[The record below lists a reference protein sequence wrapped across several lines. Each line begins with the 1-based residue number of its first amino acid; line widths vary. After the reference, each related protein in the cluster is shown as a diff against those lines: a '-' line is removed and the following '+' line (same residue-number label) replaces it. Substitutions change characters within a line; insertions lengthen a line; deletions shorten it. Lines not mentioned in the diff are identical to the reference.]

1 MSESPNPGRFSF
13 LLICHSYPPIIG
25 GSELEAQR
33 VCEALIRRGNR
44 VTVVCAGGDPMPPL
58 RDWID
63 PKGIPV
69 RLYAGRWNGRMK
81 DIVFALRVA
90 WMLFQE
96 RRNYQ
101 FVYFLMQGLHL
112 LAGLPVARFLGKP
125 IVMKVAGSGVIPEM
139 RKSRAGRQEL
149 LWLREWARCLMIL
162 NEGMRQEAIDSGFPP
177 HQLLWMPNPVD
188 TDEFSPASE
197 SDRQLLRSQLGLPLT
212 APVVL
217 YCGRLA
223 PEKALP
229 SLLAAFSTLVQEIP
243 ESILVLVGDG
253 PLLSALQKQAE
264 ELRLSGS
271 NILFAGRVDPGQVRL
286 WLKAADIFVLV
297 SHSEGFPCALIEAMS
312 VGLPSV
318 SSDIPANQQL
328 IKDGEHGF
336 LVPAGNSSAIAEALN
351 RLVRDSELR
360 GRMGKA
366 ARSCIVENYSSNR
379 IADLY
384 ESLFERIIQQ

>member
-1 MSESPNPGRFSF
+1 MSDSSNPGPFSF

-69 RLYAGRWNGRMK
+69 RIYAGRWKGRMK
-81 DIVFALRVA
+81 DVAFALSVA
-90 WMLFQE
+90 WMLFRE

-125 IVMKVAGSGVIPEM
+125 ILMKVAGSGVIPEM

-149 LWLREWARCLMIL
+149 VWLRQWAQCLMIL
-162 NEGMRQEAIDSGFPP
+162 NEGMRQEAIDDGFPP

-188 TDEFSPASE
+188 TDEFAPGSE
-197 SDRQLLRSQLGLPLT
+197 GDRRLLRSQLGIPLD
-212 APVVL
+212 APVIL

-253 PLLSALQKQAE
+253 PLLSMLKEQAE
-264 ELRLSGS
+264 QLHLNGP
-271 NILFAGRVDPGQVRL
+271 NIRFAGRVDPGQVRL
-286 WLKAADIFVLV
+286 WLKAADIFTLV
-297 SHSEGFPCALIEAMS
+297 SYSEGFPCALIEAMS

-318 SSDIPANQQL
+318 SSNISANQQL

-336 LVPAGNSSAIAEALN
+336 LVPAGNSNAIAEALK
-351 RLVRDSELR
+351 RLVKDSELR

-366 ARSCIVENYSSNR
+366 ARNCIVGNYSSNQ

-384 ESLFERIIQQ
+384 EKLFQRIVQ